1 MVSTEIS
8 RLKLQLQ
15 TSLSERGVF
24 EMKISQLTDDV
35 KRAEVQRDEVI
46 VVHWQI
52 SNDCLRIIFLAENK
66 CQSAF
71 LAQ

>member
-46 VVHWQI
+46 VVHCQI
-52 SNDCLRIIFLAENK
+52 CNNCLRIIFLAENK

-71 LAQ
+71 LVQ